1 MISSI
6 FGKTKPINF
15 IIVLSIL
22 FVTYWLIHFLLLE
35 NSYDIYELILQLV
48 FFLVLAFSILTTD
61 FIVRRNKIT
70 AANSFA
76 ILFYA
81 LLILVFPETLADR
94 NAIFCSFFLLLA
106 TRRLVSIRTLKNIKL
121 KIFDASFWIVVSSF
135 FYEWALL
142 YLILVFLTIYIYK
155 PKNIRNWMVPLAGVF
170 AVFMIMYSVLVLS
183 NNTELLSKH
192 YQFSFE
198 FNVAYFSKWVNSTK
212 LIVYIF
218 LTIFAMLY
226 GLLKLGKAGLGQLVT
241 MRIIGFSFV
250 LGLILKI
257 LTSSTDVHPIMVTF
271 FPAAVFFTNY
281 VESIKKQNIR
291 EVVLIISVFV
301 PLVILL
307 TILVIK

>member
-106 TRRLVSIRTLKNIKL
+106 TQRLVSIRTLKNIKL

>member
-106 TRRLVSIRTLKNIKL
+106 TRRLVSIRTLKNIKF